1 MKFKCEKYEAIFKEK
16 GIPFEQTED
25 EEEQTMNLVDEF

>member
-1 MKFKCEKYEAIFKEK
+1 MFKEK